1 MIYTR
6 LKTANRHAYSDG
18 RFKSFMTIKK
28 LGIVALSFSLLL
40 SANIYS
46 DTKIMDLEVLYSKE
60 KSGIRYYN
68 KGKFEDAFNE
78 LSLPAKVGLKSS
90 QYYLAFMYLK
100 GQYVP
105 QSIEEG
111 MGWLGVAN
119 EIEVD
124 EWRLLYNSLYS
135 RLTDEQ
141 KQKVDLKVTHYIER
155 YGMKTQKIRCQN
167 RAKLGS
173 RKKEVYCDKRTGAT
187 TPLFE

>member
-1 MIYTR
+1 MASI
-6 LKTANRHAYSDG
+6 AFHWDG
-18 RFKSFMTIKK
+18 HFKEVMPIKK
-28 LGIVALSFSLLL
+28 LGILALLISLLL
-40 SANIYS
+40 SANVYS

-100 GQYVP
+100 GQHVP

-119 EIEVD
+119 EIEVE
-124 EWRLLYNSLYS
+124 EWGELYNSLYA

-141 KQKVDLKVTHYIER
+141 KQNVDLKVTEYIER

-167 RAKLGS
+167 RAKMGS
-173 RKKEVYCDKRTGAT
+173 RKKDVYCDKITGTT